1 MSSGE
6 VKLMND
12 PGQTTSSNDER
23 TVIATDYRINKSQTH
38 RVQNSADRFRA
49 TINTPDIQVTRVNK
63 CLHT

>member
-23 TVIATDYRINKSQTH
+23 TVIATDYRIITNT